1 MLVQAPLWAVHFSLL
16 LACTICCSVHRMLLF
31 LPVCA
36 TLCASIPC
44 AISLANINQ
53 GVVTISKSL
62 SRNGFDWERYT
73 SDNSPPPLLLVL
85 VFVNTVQEY
94 QLGQVCAP
102 TLQSP
107 FVNSESVSV
116 VSAWATADFRRH
128 ECGYTALGA
137 MGAIICSGAVSQWTL
152 VSQPA

>member
-1 MLVQAPLWAVHFSLL
+1 MVGQSGSSAIHVDQTVGTSGSDGQESQGQTCWSEEAQAASPY
-16 LACTICCSVHRMLLF
+16 CCFYRSV
-31 LPVCA
+31 PQA
-36 TLCASIPC
+36 SASIPC

-62 SRNGFDWERYT
+62 SRNGFDWESYT
-73 SDNSPPPLLLVL
+73 SNNSPPPLLLVL

-107 FVNSESVSV
+107 FVISESVSV

-128 ECGYTALGA
+128 E
-137 MGAIICSGAVSQWTL
+137 
-152 VSQPA
+152 